1 MPRIKKEAKTAYFLI
16 APAFTL
22 FLVFSLYPLLWSA
35 RISFTSWD
43 GLNATKKFIGT
54 KNYSELLRN
63 PEFLQSFR
71 VTVVY
76 VFVVTVCSTVIGFLL
91 ALALSKRMK
100 SSAIYRTIFFSPVV
114 TATVAAGVVWQ
125 LLFDPFSGLF
135 NIALRA
141 IGIEGP
147 NWLGDPKWSLIA
159 VSIVGIWK
167 RIGFAMI
174 IFAAGI
180 ASLPISC
187 YEAAKIDGATGIKLI
202 RYMTIPLL
210 KPVTAVVAIT
220 GVIDS
225 IQVFDH
231 IFVMTNGGPMG
242 STNVLSMYLYNQG
255 FRVFHLGMASAVG
268 WLLFVLILI
277 VTAFQWQFTK
287 GAEND

>member
-1 MPRIKKEAKTAYFLI
+1 VRRIKKDGKTAYFLI
-16 APAFTL
+16 APAFAL

-35 RISFTSWD
+35 RISLTSWD

-76 VFVVTVCSTVIGFLL
+76 VLVVTMCSTVIGFLL
-91 ALALSKRMK
+91 ALALSKRIK
-100 SSAIYRTIFFSPVV
+100 SSALYRTIFFSPVV

-135 NIALRA
+135 NVALRA
-141 IGIEGP
+141 IGLEGP

-187 YEAAKIDGATGIKLI
+187 YEAAKVDGATGIKLI
-202 RYMTIPLL
+202 RHMTIPLL
-210 KPVTAVVAIT
+210 KPVTALVVIT

-268 WLLFVLILI
+268 WLLFALILV
-277 VTAFQWQFTK
+277 VTVFQWQFTK
-287 GAEND
+287 GAENE

>member
-76 VFVVTVCSTVIGFLL
+76 VFVVTVCSTIIGFLL

-147 NWLGDPKWSLIA
+147 NWLGDPNTALYSLLFI
-159 VSIVGIWK
+159 SFPW
-167 RIGFAMI
+167 
-174 IFAAGI
+174 I
-180 ASLPISC
+180 ASLPFFVFLTGLQNIGTEVF
-187 YEAAKIDGATGIKLI
+187 EAAAIDGCSRMKRFFLI
-202 RYMTIPLL
+202 DMPLL
-210 KPVTAVVAIT
+210 
-220 GVIDS
+220 GR
-225 IQVFDH
+225 Q
-231 IFVMTNGGPMG
+231 
-242 STNVLSMYLYNQG
+242 
-255 FRVFHLGMASAVG
+255 FR
-268 WLLFVLILI
+268 LLFFLATISVL
-277 VTAFQWQFTK
+277 QFGTS
-287 GAEND
+287 G

>member
-1 MPRIKKEAKTAYFLI
+1 MRRIKKEVRTAYFLI
-16 APAFTL
+16 APAFAL

-35 RISFTSWD
+35 RISLTSWD
-43 GLNATKKFIGT
+43 GLNATKKFIGF
-54 KNYSELLRN
+54 KNYSELIRN

-76 VFVVTVCSTVIGFLL
+76 VLVVTICSTVIGFLL
-91 ALALSKRMK
+91 ALALSKRIK
-100 SSAIYRTIFFSPVV
+100 SSALYRTIFFSPVV

-135 NIALRA
+135 NVALRA

-187 YEAAKIDGATGIKLI
+187 YEAAKVDGATGIKLI
-202 RYMTIPLL
+202 RHMTIPLL
-210 KPVTAVVAIT
+210 KPVTALVVIT

-268 WLLFVLILI
+268 WLLFALILL
-277 VTAFQWQFTK
+277 VTVFQWQFAK
-287 GAEND
+287 GAENE

>member
-1 MPRIKKEAKTAYFLI
+1 MRRIKKDGKTAYFLI
-16 APAFTL
+16 APAFAL

-35 RISFTSWD
+35 RISLTSWD

-76 VFVVTVCSTVIGFLL
+76 VLVVTMCSTVIGFLL
-91 ALALSKRMK
+91 ALALSKRIK
-100 SSAIYRTIFFSPVV
+100 SSALYRTIFFSPVV

-135 NIALRA
+135 NVALRA
-141 IGIEGP
+141 IGLEGP

-187 YEAAKIDGATGIKLI
+187 YEAAKVDGATGIKLI
-202 RYMTIPLL
+202 RHMTIPLL
-210 KPVTAVVAIT
+210 KPVTALVVIT

-268 WLLFVLILI
+268 WLLFALILV
-277 VTAFQWQFTK
+277 VTVFQWQFTK
-287 GAEND
+287 GAENE

>member
-1 MPRIKKEAKTAYFLI
+1 MRRIKRDIKAAYLLI
-16 APAFTL
+16 SPAFAL

-43 GLNATKKFIGT
+43 GLNENKKFIGIQ
-54 KNYSELLRN
+54 NYSQLLQSS
-63 PEFLQSFR
+63 EFMQSFR
-71 VTVVY
+71 VTVIY
-76 VFVVTVCSTVIGFLL
+76 VLVVTVASTVIGFLL
-91 ALALSKRMK
+91 ALALAKRVK
-100 SSAIYRTIFFSPVV
+100 SSALYRTIFFSPVV
-114 TATVAAGVVWQ
+114 TATVAAGVVWG

-135 NIALRA
+135 NVALRA
-141 IGIEGP
+141 IGITGP
-147 NWLGDPKWSLIA
+147 NWLGDPKWSLFA

-174 IFAAGI
+174 IFAAGL

-187 YEAAKIDGATGIKLI
+187 YEAAKVDGATGIKLI
-202 RYMTIPLL
+202 RYLTIPML
-210 KPVTAVVAIT
+210 KPVTTVVAIT

-255 FRVFHLGMASAVG
+255 FRVFHLGVASAVG
-268 WLLFVLILI
+268 WLLFITILF
-277 VTAFQWQFTK
+277 VTIFQWQFTK

>member
-1 MPRIKKEAKTAYFLI
+1 MI
-16 APAFTL
+16 APAFIL
-22 FLVFSLYPLLWSA
+22 FLIFSLYPLLWSA
-35 RISFTSWD
+35 RISLTSWD
-43 GLNATKKFIGT
+43 GLNATKKFIGIR
-54 KNYSELLRN
+54 NYSELIHN

-71 VTVVY
+71 VTIFY
-76 VFVVTVCSTVIGFLL
+76 VIVVTTFSTVIGFFL
-91 ALALSKRMK
+91 ALALSKRLK
-100 SSAIYRTIFFSPVV
+100 SSALYRTIFFSPVV
-114 TATVAAGVVWQ
+114 TATIAAGVVWQ

-135 NIALRA
+135 NVTLRA
-141 IGIEGP
+141 IGINGP

-174 IFAAGI
+174 IFAAGL

-187 YEAAKIDGATGIKLI
+187 YEAAKLDGATGLKTI

-210 KPVTAVVAIT
+210 KPVTTVVAIT
-220 GVIDS
+220 GIIDS

-231 IFVMTNGGPMG
+231 IFIMTNGGPMG

-268 WLLFVLILI
+268 WLLFALIFV
-277 VTAFQWQFTK
+277 VTILQWQFTK
-287 GAEND
+287 GAENE

>member
-167 RIGFAMI
+167 RIGFSMI
-174 IFAAGI
+174 IFAAGM

-187 YEAAKIDGATGIKLI
+187 YEAAKVDGATGIKLI

-268 WLLFVLILI
+268 WLLFALILI

>member
-1 MPRIKKEAKTAYFLI
+1 M
-16 APAFTL
+16 
-22 FLVFSLYPLLWSA
+22 FSLYPLLWSA
-35 RISFTSWD
+35 RISLTSWD
-43 GLNATKKFIGT
+43 GLNATKKFIGI

-71 VTVVY
+71 VTVAY
-76 VFVVTVCSTVIGFLL
+76 VLVVTMCSTVIGFLL
-91 ALALSKRMK
+91 ALALSKRIK
-100 SSAIYRTIFFSPVV
+100 SSALYRTIFFSPVV

-135 NIALRA
+135 NVALRA

-180 ASLPISC
+180 ASLPVSC
-187 YEAAKIDGATGIKLI
+187 YEAAKVDGATGIKLI
-202 RYMTIPLL
+202 RHMTIPLL
-210 KPVTAVVAIT
+210 KPVTALVVIT

-268 WLLFVLILI
+268 WLLFALILV
-277 VTAFQWQFTK
+277 VTVFQWQFAK
-287 GAEND
+287 GAENE

>member
-1 MPRIKKEAKTAYFLI
+1 VRRIKKDVRTAYFLI
-16 APAFTL
+16 APAFAL

-35 RISFTSWD
+35 RISLTSWD

-71 VTVVY
+71 VTVAY
-76 VFVVTVCSTVIGFLL
+76 VLVVTMCSTVIGFLL
-91 ALALSKRMK
+91 ALALSKRIK
-100 SSAIYRTIFFSPVV
+100 SSALYRTIFFSPVV

-135 NIALRA
+135 NVALRA
-141 IGIEGP
+141 IGLEGP

-187 YEAAKIDGATGIKLI
+187 YEAAKVDGATGIKLI
-202 RYMTIPLL
+202 RHMTIPLL
-210 KPVTAVVAIT
+210 KPVTALVVIT

-268 WLLFVLILI
+268 WLLFALILA
-277 VTAFQWQFTK
+277 VTVFQWQFTK
-287 GAEND
+287 GAENE

>member
-1 MPRIKKEAKTAYFLI
+1 VRRIKKDGKTAYFLI
-16 APAFTL
+16 APAFAL

-35 RISFTSWD
+35 RISLTSWD

-76 VFVVTVCSTVIGFLL
+76 VLVVTMFSTVIGFLL
-91 ALALSKRMK
+91 ALTLSKRIK
-100 SSAIYRTIFFSPVV
+100 SSALYRTIFFSPVV

-135 NIALRA
+135 NVALRA
-141 IGIEGP
+141 IGLEGP

-187 YEAAKIDGATGIKLI
+187 YEAAKVDGATGIKLI
-202 RYMTIPLL
+202 RHMTIPLL
-210 KPVTAVVAIT
+210 KPVTALVVIT

-268 WLLFVLILI
+268 WLLFALILV
-277 VTAFQWQFTK
+277 VTVFQWQFTK
-287 GAEND
+287 GAENE

>member
-1 MPRIKKEAKTAYFLI
+1 MRRIKKEVRTAYFLI
-16 APAFTL
+16 APAFAL

-35 RISFTSWD
+35 RISLTSWD
-43 GLNATKKFIGT
+43 GLNATKKFIGF
-54 KNYSELLRN
+54 KNYSELIRN

-76 VFVVTVCSTVIGFLL
+76 VLVVTICSTVIGFLL
-91 ALALSKRMK
+91 ALALSKRIK
-100 SSAIYRTIFFSPVV
+100 SSALYRTIFFSPVV

-135 NIALRA
+135 NVALRA

-187 YEAAKIDGATGIKLI
+187 YEAAKVDGATGIKLI
-202 RYMTIPLL
+202 RHMTIPLL
-210 KPVTAVVAIT
+210 KPVTALVVIT

>member
-1 MPRIKKEAKTAYFLI
+1 MRRIKKDVRTAYFLI
-16 APAFTL
+16 APAFAL

-35 RISFTSWD
+35 RISLTSWD

-71 VTVVY
+71 VTVAY
-76 VFVVTVCSTVIGFLL
+76 VLVVTMCSTVIGFLL
-91 ALALSKRMK
+91 ALALSKRIK
-100 SSAIYRTIFFSPVV
+100 SSALYRTIFFSPVV

-135 NIALRA
+135 NVALRA
-141 IGIEGP
+141 IGLEGP

-187 YEAAKIDGATGIKLI
+187 YEAAKVDGATGIKLI
-202 RYMTIPLL
+202 RHMTIPLL
-210 KPVTAVVAIT
+210 KPVTALVVIT

-268 WLLFVLILI
+268 WLLFALILA
-277 VTAFQWQFTK
+277 VTVFQWQFTK
-287 GAEND
+287 GAENE